1 MQLIYRGNTYSYD
14 PTQFTRRPFQPVTQ
28 LGSAYTLTTR
38 GTTYQI
44 DPQQVHPTTLPASY
58 ELICRG
64 NIYQVTETTAGDRVI
79 NRIDRDL
86 LKPIKQTRRRLSLKL
101 SGARS

>member
-1 MQLIYRGNTYSYD
+1 MQLIYR
-14 PTQFTRRPFQPVTQ
+14 
-28 LGSAYTLTTR
+28 AYTLTTR
-38 GTTYQI
+38 GTTYQV
-44 DPQQVHPTTLPASY
+44 DPQVHPTTLPASY

-86 LKPIKQTRRRLSLKL
+86 LKPIKQTHRRLSLKL